1 MASGLHSSKTAR
13 TRSLRAGF
21 QTVNFMG
28 TAVNMN
34 GQTKVYPKDNY
45 QTDIIANISLDWLG
59 EPCFEIECCEPW

>member
-1 MASGLHSSKTAR
+1 
-13 TRSLRAGF
+13 
-21 QTVNFMG
+21 MG